1 MLDSALK
8 IRPSFSGRPLR
19 EPDGLRARL
28 RRLEPAVVVWLLLIG
43 LLLFLVVG
51 PLLMLVVESFQHEG
65 GAGYT
70 LENYFAAFTNKHHLE
85 ALENSLLLGAGV
97 AALAAV
103 FGVPVAWAVSR
114 TDMPGKDLV
123 RVMVLGAFVTPPYLG
138 AIGWILLAGPN
149 AGWINRIWMAL
160 SGAEHGIVNIFTF
173 PGLILSIAVYS
184 YPYIFIFTSAALDA
198 VSSEMEDAAHI
209 LGSGGLRTTLKVTLP
224 LVWPAILGGLI
235 ISFLEAIALFGTPA
249 IIGLPAHINVV
260 TTQLWQ
266 LFEYPVRAEV
276 AAAFAMPLLGITAV
290 LFWVQRRTFGRKSF
304 VTITGKGGERR
315 LIKLGNWRWLALGY
329 TAFVAAI
336 SVVLPFI
343 VLAQAAFSRAW
354 GRGFSLA
361 NLTLSNF
368 HYVLVEHTTAGRSII
383 HSFTYAAATAS
394 LALVLALVVAYI
406 VNRRLLPW
414 SGVLAF
420 LCVAPFVIPG
430 IVMALGYYAAYAPPP
445 IQLYGTAALVVL
457 AFTARFLP
465 IAYTNSD
472 AAMRSLNPEMEDAVR
487 ILGGGRLTVLGKVVA
502 PLLRRSLIGGWILV
516 FIPATRELSAAIF
529 LTGPDTQ
536 VMSVVL
542 YELSG
547 EGNFEYV
554 AALGGVLLVATVV
567 IVAVSSRLVGRDFM
581 LRRG

>member
-1 MLDSALK
+1 VSERGHITYSESRTLAL
-8 IRPSFSGRPLR
+8 GTL
-19 EPDGLRARL
+19 LARL
-28 RRLEPAVVVWLLLIG
+28 RTLEPAMLISFALIA
-43 LLLFLVVG
+43 LLLFLVAG
-51 PLLMLVVESFQHEG
+51 PLAAILRQSFELEDG
-65 GAGYT
+65 SGYT
-70 LENYFAAFTNKHHLE
+70 LANYLAAFGDKLQLT

-103 FGVPVAWAVSR
+103 FGVPIAWAVSR

-123 RVMVLGAFVTPPYLG
+123 RLMVLGAFVIPPYLG

-149 AGWINRIWMAL
+149 AGWINRLWMAL
-160 SGAEHGIVNIFTF
+160 TGAEHGIFNIFSF
-173 PGLILSIAVYS
+173 PGLILAIAVYS
-184 YPYIFIFTSAALDA
+184 YPYTFIFTSAALDA

-209 LGSGGLRTTLKVTLP
+209 LGSGGVRTAFKVTLP

-266 LFEYPVRAEV
+266 FFEFPVKAEV
-276 AAAFAMPLLGITAV
+276 AAAYALPLLGITAV
-290 LFWVQRRTFGRKSF
+290 LFWVQRKSFGRKSF

-315 LIKLGNWRWLALGY
+315 LIELGAWRWPVLGY
-329 TAFVAAI
+329 TWFVAAI
-336 SVVLPFI
+336 SVLLPFV

-354 GRGFSLA
+354 GRGFSLD
-361 NLTLSNF
+361 NLTFGNF
-368 HYVLVEHTTAGRSII
+368 YYVLVEHTTASRSIV
-383 HSFTYAAATAS
+383 HSFTYAAATAT
-394 LALVLALVVAYI
+394 LALVLALVIAYV

-414 SGVLAF
+414 VNTLAF
-420 LCVAPFVIPG
+420 LCIAPFVIPG
-430 IVMALGYYAAYAPPP
+430 IVLALGYYIAYAAPPVH
-445 IQLYGTAALVVL
+445 LYGTAAFVIL
-457 AFTARFLP
+457 AFATRFLP

-472 AAMRSLNPEMEDAVR
+472 AALRSLNPEMEDAVR
-487 ILGGGRLTVLGKVVA
+487 ILGGGRLTALGTVVA

-542 YELSG
+542 FELSG

-554 AALGGVLLVATVV
+554 SALGGVLLVATVA
-567 IVAVSSRLVGRDFM
+567 IVAASFKLVGRDFM